1 MGPKF
6 IVQEH
11 YAEKINTLKRER
23 ERERNDRFES

>member
-23 ERERNDRFES
+23 ERNNRFES